1 MEYSVFSMIKPGNPA
16 AHPKPPGTPRS
27 LRTESPGGSRLVQ
40 HFLDDLERNAG
51 DHQPGDDANGGNIL
65 PIDSLIATLF

>member
-1 MEYSVFSMIKPGNPA
+1 MEYSVFSMIKPGHSA
-16 AHPKPPGTPRS
+16 AHPKSPGTPRNP
-27 LRTESPGGSRLVQ
+27 RTECPGGSRLVQ